1 MKHTTNTGSR
11 RRFLQSLGGATALAS
26 FPTLA
31 KSATATSSRVIVIGG
46 GFAGATAA
54 KYLKHWAPD
63 LDVTLVEPNAQY
75 HSPILSNLVINGQKS
90 LNDITFNYNALATKY
105 GVNVVTE
112 WVQGIDSA
120 AKKVELSSGTKLSYD
135 RLIVAPGISFNPVDG
150 LDFNKIPHAWQSGDQ
165 LLMLK
170 QQLDAMPAG
179 GTFVMT
185 IPPKPYR
192 CPPGPYE
199 RAALIADYLQKNKP
213 GSKVIVL
220 DANADYVVEKETFS
234 HAFNVTYAGI
244 VEYHSGVALQS
255 VDSDQRIAFTDAGEF
270 KADVLNVIPVHSAG
284 KIILSS
290 GLANHPTGRWANVN
304 PLSYEST
311 AVADIHVIGDSQGT
325 GQPKAGHIANAEA
338 KVCADAVIRLLAGN
352 QPYGAPMTNSA
363 CYSPL
368 SSNTASWLT
377 GVFAYDAATNS
388 MKVVPGSG
396 GASNG
401 VSRENYKDMFDWT
414 GNLFSDVFA

>member
-1 MKHTTNTGSR
+1 MSTSSHNHSR

-26 FPTLA
+26 FPTILKA
-31 KSATATSSRVIVIGG
+31 ATTGSRVIVVGG

-54 KYLKHWAPD
+54 KYLKYWSPD
-63 LDVTLVEPNAQY
+63 LNVTLVEPNAEY
-75 HSPILSNLVINGQKS
+75 RSPILSNLVINGQKNLS
-90 LNDITFNYNALATKY
+90 EISFNYMALEQKY
-105 GVNVVTE
+105 GVNIVQD

-120 AKKVELSSGTKLSYD
+120 GKKVELSSGTQLEYD
-135 RLIVAPGISFNPVDG
+135 RLIVAPGIKFDVVDG
-150 LDFNKIPHAWQSGDQ
+150 LDSNKIPHAWKSGDQ
-165 LLMLK
+165 LLLLK

-185 IPPKPYR
+185 IPPAPYR

-199 RAALIADYLQKNKP
+199 RACIIADYLKTNKP

-220 DANADYVVEKETFS
+220 DANANILVEEETFS

-244 VEYHSGVALQS
+244 VEYHREVELLS
-255 VDSDQRIAFTDAGEF
+255 VDSDQRIAVTATMGDI
-270 KADVLNVIPVHSAG
+270 KADVLNVIPPHSAG
-284 KIILSS
+284 EIIQTA
-290 GLANHPTGRWANVN
+290 GLANVLGRWAGVN

-311 AVADIHVIGDSQGT
+311 ATPDIHIIGDSQGT

-338 KVCADAVIRLLAGN
+338 KVCADAVIRLLAGG
-352 QPYGAPMTNSA
+352 QPYASPMTNSA

-377 GVFAYDAATNS
+377 AVFGYDVASNS
-388 MKVVPGSG
+388 MKPIPGSG

-401 VSRENYKDMFDWT
+401 ANQENHKDMFDWA
-414 GNLFSDVFA
+414 GNLFADTFA